1 VAPQDNP
8 IGRFDQLA
16 DRLGKSQR
24 AVVAGLI
31 LAMIILGVL
40 IARNTFA
47 QSQARSR
54 AETEGDALL
63 SIYRVATALL
73 DLETGERGYI
83 LTRDPAYLDTYQ
95 RSRARI
101 EPLIAEAQDAMEAT
115 GSEPGLQHLDSFQSL
130 TRYKLRELDY
140 TVALGR
146 AGNFDVANSIVQAK
160 LGKMEMDE
168 IRQHLSAM
176 IVTQGKRRNDAFDH
190 ARRVERRLLPLVF
203 LMWGLIVL
211 FGWASLVGERRRAA
225 TLARAEQADRLSDA
239 NNRISLL
246 AGELNHRVKNLFAV
260 VLSIVKLSGRK
271 DAPAE
276 VVVEDIAA
284 RIMALMQAH
293 EAALENTGNGAML
306 DEVCRRT
313 LAPYADVQ
321 SGRVHFDGPEYLLAP
336 RRVTPLALIIHE
348 LATNAAKYGAL
359 SIDTGRL
366 DVAWTIDGG
375 ELQLVWSETGGPPAA
390 APPDVCTGFGTR
402 MTTMAAAQLG
412 GRLERRWLAQGAEV
426 VLTFP
431 SEEGGALSSG

>member
-1 VAPQDNP
+1 MTEQDIP
-8 IGRFDQLA
+8 GGRFERLA
-16 DRLGKSQR
+16 DRLGRQQR

-31 LAMIILGVL
+31 IAMIILGVL

-47 QSQARSR
+47 QAEARSR

-83 LTRDPAYLDTYQ
+83 LTRDPSYLDTYQ

-101 EPLIAEAQDAMEAT
+101 EPLIEEARDAMDAT
-115 GSEPGLQHLDSFQSL
+115 GSEPGLQHLEAFRSL

-160 LGKMEMDE
+160 LGKLEMDE

-293 EAALENTGNGAML
+293 EAALENTGNGALL

-313 LAPYADVQ
+313 LAPYAHEE
-321 SGRVHFDGPEYLLAP
+321 SGRVRFAGPELMLAA

-359 SIDTGRL
+359 SRDGGRL
-366 DVAWTIDGG
+366 DVEWTVTDGSV
-375 ELQLVWSETGGPPAA
+375 ELIWTETGGPPIAT
-390 APPDVCTGFGTR
+390 APEANTGFGTR
-402 MTTMAAAQLG
+402 MTAMAAGQLG
-412 GRLERRWLAQGAEV
+412 GRLERRWPAAGAQV

-431 SEEGGALSSG
+431 REEGGALSSS

>member
-1 VAPQDNP
+1 VTDQDIP

-16 DRLGKSQR
+16 DRLGRQQR
-24 AVVAGLI
+24 AVVGGLI

-40 IARNTFA
+40 IARNTF
-47 QSQARSR
+47 SQAEARGR

-63 SIYRVATALL
+63 AVYRVGTALL
-73 DLETGERGYI
+73 DLETGERGFI
-83 LTRDPAYLDTYQ
+83 LTRDPGHLDTYQ

-101 EPLIAEAQDAMEAT
+101 EPLIEEARDAMEAT
-115 GSEPGLQHLDSFQSL
+115 GSDAGQQHVASFQAL
-130 TRYKLRELDY
+130 TRYKLREMDY

-146 AGNFDVANSIVQAK
+146 AGNFDVANTIVQAK
-160 LGKMEMDE
+160 LGKLEMDQ
-168 IRQHLSAM
+168 IRQHLSAL
-176 IVTQGKRRNDAFDH
+176 IVSQGKRRNDAFDH

-225 TLARAEQADRLSDA
+225 TLARAEQADRLSEA
-239 NNRISLL
+239 NNRITLL

-271 DAPAE
+271 NAPSE

-293 EAALENTGNGAML
+293 EAALENTGNGAQL
-306 DEVCRRT
+306 GEVCRRT
-313 LAPYADVQ
+313 LAPYARED
-321 SGRVHFDGPEYLLAP
+321 SGRVQFAGPDFLLTA
-336 RRVTPLALIIHE
+336 RRVTPLALIVHE

-359 SIDTGRL
+359 SCEGGRL
-366 DVAWTIDGG
+366 DVAWTCGG
-375 ELQLVWSETGGPPAA
+375 GAVELVWTETGGPPIDT
-390 APPDVCTGFGTR
+390 PPAENTGFGTR
-402 MTTMAAAQLG
+402 MTAMAAAQLG
-412 GRLERRWLAQGAEV
+412 GRLERRWLPEGAQV

-431 SEEGGALSSG
+431 REEGGALSSA